1 MIAVTVGLFQ
11 VFFVLSTG
19 SQIWIY
25 LAQTMHEKSLSIA
38 VSIIWIL
45 SLVVS
50 IVIPLI
56 IQDVQIGWIFFFLAV
71 T

>member
-1 MIAVTVGLFQ
+1 MIAITVGLFQ

-45 SLVVS
+45 SLLVS

-56 IQDVQIGWIFFFLAV
+56 IQDVQIGWIFFSLAIS
-71 T
+71 

>member
-1 MIAVTVGLFQ
+1 MIAITVGLFQ

-45 SLVVS
+45 SLLVS

-56 IQDVQIGWIFFFLAV
+56 IQDVQIGWIFFSLAI

>member
-1 MIAVTVGLFQ
+1 MIAVTVALFQ

-56 IQDVQIGWIFFFLAV
+56 I
-71 T
+71 